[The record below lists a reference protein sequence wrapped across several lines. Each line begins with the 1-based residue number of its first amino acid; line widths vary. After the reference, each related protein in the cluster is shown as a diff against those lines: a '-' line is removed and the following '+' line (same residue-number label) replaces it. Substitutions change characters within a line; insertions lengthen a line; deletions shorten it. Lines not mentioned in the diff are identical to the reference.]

1 MNDYNL
7 KLFNEKGAFYI
18 NTNKQTIISFIDS
31 SGNTYTGTVQLQ
43 RWDEPIVSYKFI
55 KGIMQYIN
63 GDVYDGE
70 WEQNNINNNLKSGKG
85 IMKYTNGDVYDG
97 VWRYDH
103 RCKGNIV
110 YKNNENYLEYDGKWE
125 SDIPDGYGKLTYKDK
140 TQTPS
145 GTTPY
150 YTVNGRNIGGSSG
163 GLAIWVDPKTNCGYY
178 FEIVALTEVDVNV
191 YNANATIKKLSTRL
205 MAIPLKNEYIPLAD
219 VVYAGPYYEES
230 GSGSRDNSIVPN
242 NEIVEVRGKVKAKGK
257 FAKFKRHIGP
267 YIGFSS
273 AGFIE

>member
-7 KLFNEKGAFYI
+7 KLFIYNMSGNEKGAFYI

-43 RWDEPIVSYKFI
+43 RGDEPIVSYQFI
-55 KGIMQYIN
+55 KGIMHYIN

-70 WEQNNINNNLKSGKG
+70 WEQNSINNNLKAGKG
-85 IMKYTNGDVYDG
+85 IMKYANGDVYDG
-97 VWRYDH
+97 VWRYDD
-103 RCKGNIV
+103 RCKGSIV

-125 SDIPDGYGKLTYKDK
+125 SDIPDGYGKLTYKDE
-140 TQTPS
+140 TQIT
-145 GTTPY
+145 GFFKY
-150 YTVNGRNIGGSSG
+150 ENGKFI
-163 GLAIWVDPKTNCGYY
+163 I
-178 FEIVALTEVDVNV
+178 NV
-191 YNANATIKKLSTRL
+191 YNANATIKNLSTRL
-205 MAIPLKNEYIPLAD
+205 MEIPLKNEYIPLAD
-219 VVYAGPYYEES
+219 VVYAGPYYE
-230 GSGSRDNSIVPN
+230 GSQDNSIVPN
-242 NEIVEVRGKVKAKGK
+242 NEIVEVRGKVKEKGR